1 MNDDVALMQSVKAGC
16 KESFEKLVL
25 KYRTNAIS
33 FAMKYVKTRETA
45 EDIVQDSFASIY
57 VYSDRYTP
65 RSSFKTYLFRVVRNK
80 CIDFLRKNSRLVYT
94 DRIGGDACAPGDI
107 FMCASKDIFKCTSGD
122 VFAGTP
128 EDIFITKET
137 GNIVRKKIME
147 LKEDYRTALYLV
159 EYEDMSYR
167 EAAEIMGKSLVQF
180 KALVYRA
187 RCRMKKMLEDVL

>member
-1 MNDDVALMQSVKAGC
+1 
-16 KESFEKLVL
+16 
-25 KYRTNAIS
+25 
-33 FAMKYVKTRETA
+33 
-45 EDIVQDSFASIY
+45 
-57 VYSDRYTP
+57 
-65 RSSFKTYLFRVVRNK
+65 
-80 CIDFLRKNSRLVYT
+80 
-94 DRIGGDACAPGDI
+94 
-107 FMCASKDIFKCTSGD
+107 MCASKDIFKCTSGD

>member
-80 CIDFLRKNSRLVYT
+80 CVIFGKQQACLHGSY
-94 DRIGGDACAPGDI
+94 GGDGVHPDI
-107 FMCASKDIFKCTSGD
+107 FMCASKDILNVRPGMYSVRPRIYSSQKK
-122 VFAGTP
+122 P
-128 EDIFITKET
+128 EI
-137 GNIVRKKIME
+137 
-147 LKEDYRTALYLV
+147 L
-159 EYEDMSYR
+159 
-167 EAAEIMGKSLVQF
+167 
-180 KALVYRA
+180 
-187 RCRMKKMLEDVL
+187 